1 MKLNLGE
8 RAADFILKYGD
19 AFAFTQKD
27 NVKGRNGNET
37 LSVQSWSMRLCDG
50 AGASHGASPLE
61 RWVVGAQT

>member
-19 AFAFTQKD
+19 TFAFTQKG

-37 LSVQSWSMRLCDG
+37 LNMQSQSRRLSDG
-50 AGASHGASPLE
+50 ASASHSASRPE
-61 RWVVGAQT
+61 R

>member
-19 AFAFTQKD
+19 IGDTFAFTQKG

-50 AGASHGASPLE
+50 AGASHSASPLE
-61 RWVVGAQT
+61 R